1 MSQELV
7 FQLGL
12 SLIKGVGPVTAKK
25 LIAYC
30 GGYEAVF
37 KEKISNLKKIPTIGG
52 VLAKEI
58 QKSTVLKRAEEEIK
72 YIEKHKISVL
82 SFWDSHYPSQL
93 KQCVDAPILLFS
105 KGNVDWNNRRI
116 ISVVGT
122 RKASAYGLSM
132 CKELIKE
139 LSPFSDSGD
148 QNICDHNK
156 NSCVDSPY
164 DFNDMVEN
172 YMSYSNPSCQ
182 NIFTKGQ
189 MGLMHGVLANQR
201 VDLPYDADNTVGI
214 HANENFH
221 FSVYPQPAKDLLHIE
236 LIGANSQSNL

>member
-37 KEKISNLKKIPTIGG
+37 KEKISNLKKISTIGG

-82 SFWDSHYPSQL
+82 S
-93 KQCVDAPILLFS
+93 
-105 KGNVDWNNRRI
+105 
-116 ISVVGT
+116 
-122 RKASAYGLSM
+122 
-132 CKELIKE
+132 
-139 LSPFSDSGD
+139 FSDSGD

-201 VDLPYDADNTVGI
+201 VDLPYNADNTVGI

-236 LIGANSQSNL
+236 LTGANSQSNLQLIDISGKLIWEKDLNPNDHITLNLATKNYARGVYFLKFQNLQFNRIEKVILN

>member
-105 KGNVDWNNRRI
+105 KGN
-116 ISVVGT
+116 
-122 RKASAYGLSM
+122 
-132 CKELIKE
+132 
-139 LSPFSDSGD
+139 
-148 QNICDHNK
+148 
-156 NSCVDSPY
+156 
-164 DFNDMVEN
+164 
-172 YMSYSNPSCQ
+172 
-182 NIFTKGQ
+182 
-189 MGLMHGVLANQR
+189 
-201 VDLPYDADNTVGI
+201 TVGI

-236 LIGANSQSNL
+236 LTGANSQSNLQLIDISGKLIWEKDLNPNDHITLNLATKNYARGVYFLKFQNLQFNRIEKVILN